1 MSGVSTGTVDR
12 ILHNRGKVSEEAQKK
27 VEKVLKEIDYHPNLI
42 ARSLAL
48 KKNYHFITLIP
59 SFAKGE
65 YWDKLCEG
73 IDKAEQELF
82 SYNVEVERM
91 CFNQY
96 DKSSFD
102 ELIPRIEKADCQ
114 GVVIATQFH
123 DSVVKLASRLDH
135 ERMCFNQY
143 DKSSFDELI
152 PRIEK
157 ADCQGVVIATQF
169 HDSVVKLASRLDQL
183 QIPYILIDAFIE
195 NTNCVA
201 YYGTNSYDSGYI
213 AGRLLYEQINPTEN
227 IAIFRFIRKGE
238 MQVTQVMKREEGFRT
253 YLAEKNYN
261 GRIYSVQLHADEP
274 EKNISILNTFL
285 EEHKEVN
292 AGIIFNS
299 RAHLLGKYF
308 RDKGENFRLIGYDVI
323 DPNITCLNDG
333 SITHLIAQRP
343 EVQGFNCIR
352 ALFRHLVLKEKVEQI
367 NYMPIDILM
376 KENIKYYNNYI

>member
-1 MSGVSTGTVDR
+1 
-12 ILHNRGKVSEEAQKK
+12 
-27 VEKVLKEIDYHPNLI
+27 
-42 ARSLAL
+42 
-48 KKNYHFITLIP
+48 
-59 SFAKGE
+59 
-65 YWDKLCEG
+65 
-73 IDKAEQELF
+73 
-82 SYNVEVERM
+82 
-91 CFNQY
+91 
-96 DKSSFD
+96 
-102 ELIPRIEKADCQ
+102 
-114 GVVIATQFH
+114 
-123 DSVVKLASRLDH
+123 
-135 ERMCFNQY
+135 
-143 DKSSFDELI
+143 
-152 PRIEK
+152 
-157 ADCQGVVIATQF
+157 
-169 HDSVVKLASRLDQL
+169 
-183 QIPYILIDAFIE
+183 
-195 NTNCVA
+195 
-201 YYGTNSYDSGYI
+201 
-213 AGRLLYEQINPTEN
+213 
-227 IAIFRFIRKGE
+227 

-343 EVQGFNCIR
+343 GVQGFNCIR

>member
-27 VEKVLKEIDYHPNLI
+27 VEQVLKEIDYHPNLI

-48 KKNYHFITLIP
+48 KKSYHFITLTP
-59 SFAKGE
+59 SFTKGE

-82 SYNVEVERM
+82 SYNVEVERI

-102 ELIPRIEKADCQ
+102 ALIPRIEEADCQ

-123 DSVVKLASRLDH
+123 ESVVKL
-135 ERMCFNQY
+135 
-143 DKSSFDELI
+143 
-152 PRIEK
+152 
-157 ADCQGVVIATQF
+157 T
-169 HDSVVKLASRLDQL
+169 SRLDQRK
-183 QIPYILIDAFIE
+183 IPYVLIDAFIE

-213 AGRLLYEQINPTEN
+213 AGRLLYEQIDPNDN

-238 MQVTQVMKREEGFRT
+238 MQVTQVVKREEGFRN
-253 YLAEKNYN
+253 YLAERKFD
-261 GRIYSVQLHADEP
+261 GRIYSVHLHADER
-274 EKNISILNTFL
+274 EKNTAILDSFL
-285 EEHKEVN
+285 QEHPEVN

-299 RAHLLGKYF
+299 RAHLLGEYF
-308 RDKGENFRLIGYDVI
+308 QGKERKLRLIGYDGI
-323 DPNITCLNDG
+323 DANVNCLNNG

-343 EVQGFNCIR
+343 EVQGFNCVR
-352 ALFRHLVLKEKVEQI
+352 ALFRHLVLKEKVEPI

>member
-48 KKNYHFITLIP
+48 KKNYHFITLTP

-123 DSVVKLASRLDH
+123 DSVVKLASRLD
-135 ERMCFNQY
+135 
-143 DKSSFDELI
+143 
-152 PRIEK
+152 
-157 ADCQGVVIATQF
+157 
-169 HDSVVKLASRLDQL
+169 QL

-201 YYGTNSYDSGYI
+201 YYGIIRVGSVIFRIHCRPFAIRTNQPDRKYRNLPLYPQRRNAGNPGHETR
-213 AGRLLYEQINPTEN
+213 GRLQDLSG
-227 IAIFRFIRKGE
+227 RKE
-238 MQVTQVMKREEGFRT
+238 
-253 YLAEKNYN
+253 L
-261 GRIYSVQLHADEP
+261 
-274 EKNISILNTFL
+274 
-285 EEHKEVN
+285 
-292 AGIIFNS
+292 
-299 RAHLLGKYF
+299 
-308 RDKGENFRLIGYDVI
+308 
-323 DPNITCLNDG
+323 
-333 SITHLIAQRP
+333 
-343 EVQGFNCIR
+343 
-352 ALFRHLVLKEKVEQI
+352 
-367 NYMPIDILM
+367 
-376 KENIKYYNNYI
+376 